1 MFIKP
6 INSRMIKN
14 HPETGFAEMGAYA
27 TFDEPSLHTTGLVA
41 RNNFRFARDS
51 GRMSSV
57 LPIGRNCEAR
67 RKHLPSARSCFPADS
82 YCMARLLSAIVLAC
96 RSGFKRR
103 VEFLELNGS
112 WTSFVDDVE
121 RCFRSSPE
129 TAEAGC
135 GGHLAN
141 PLFAGLRA
149 QAQRDFLRTR
159 TGRAQQS

>member
-1 MFIKP
+1 MT
-6 INSRMIKN
+6 R
-14 HPETGFAEMGAYA
+14 AECRAYCQSVVTA
-27 TFDEPSLHTTGLVA
+27 KRAESICLL
-41 RNNFRFARDS
+41 RD
-51 GRMSSV
+51 
-57 LPIGRNCEAR
+57 
-67 RKHLPSARSCFPADS
+67 SCFPADS

-159 TGRAQQS
+159 TWRAQQS